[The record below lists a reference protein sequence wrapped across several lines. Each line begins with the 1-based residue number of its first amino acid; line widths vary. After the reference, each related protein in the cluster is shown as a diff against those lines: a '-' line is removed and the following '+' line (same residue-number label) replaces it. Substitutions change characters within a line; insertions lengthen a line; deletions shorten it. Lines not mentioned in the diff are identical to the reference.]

1 MRDNDS
7 LKHVHLVAVTGYG
20 QEEDL
25 RHARQAGFEMHL
37 TKPVN
42 PRTLDQ
48 ILTDL
53 TARVL

>member
-1 MRDNDS
+1 MTSPRSTYLD
-7 LKHVHLVAVTGYG
+7 A
-20 QEEDL
+20 
-25 RHARQAGFEMHL
+25 AGFEMHL